1 MDEHLAVAEIPQQHV
16 GRGRALV
23 DPAVLRKNG
32 WSSGQIIELVHNR
45 KSHVKA
51 WPAPAADD
59 GAGLV
64 RVDGVTRRNVGAGI
78 GDRITVRAVD
88 ASHAEKVVLSPTEK
102 IESEGLHEYMAGN
115 YTNHVFTVGDTVS
128 LSTRMGGRV
137 QFVVTATRPTGPVI
151 VSEQTRFEAG
161 PMTKAVDAS
170 APRVT
175 YDDLGGLRG
184 EVRKMREM
192 VELPMRH
199 PELFERIGV
208 EAPKGVLLYGPPGTG
223 KTLLARAVAG
233 ETDARFFSLS
243 GPEIMGKYHG
253 ESEERIREVFER
265 AGSEAPSVVFIDEID
280 SIAPKRDEV
289 SGEVEKRVVSQL
301 LTLMDGIRS
310 RGKVV
315 VIAATNRP
323 DSIDP
328 ALRRPGRFDREIE
341 MGMPDEAGRR
351 EILAIHTRGMPVD
364 ESADLDKAARASHG
378 FVGADLEYLAKEAAM
393 RSLRRTLPEIDLDG
407 IRSRGKVVVIAAT
420 NRPDSID
427 PALRRPGRFDREI
440 EMGMP
445 DEAGRREILAI
456 HTRGMPV
463 DESAD
468 LDKAARASHGFVG
481 ADLEYLAKEA
491 AMRSLRRTLPEI
503 DLDGGRI
510 GPDVLEKIRITAD
523 DLSGALREIRP
534 SALREVLVQVPD
546 VSWDDIGGLDSLKE
560 ELREAIEWP
569 LLHREAFER
578 AGASAPSGI
587 LLHGP
592 PGTGK
597 TLIAK
602 AVARMTD
609 SNFISVKGP
618 ELFSKWVGESE
629 KGVREIF
636 RKARQAAPCV
646 IFFDE
651 IDSLAPKRSGSDCS
665 RASENVVSQML
676 TEMDGL
682 EELQGV
688 VVVGATNRPDML
700 DPALLRPGRFDRIV
714 EVPLPDAKSRE
725 RILSIHMRSKPLVA
739 GADLAA
745 LARRADGLSG
755 AQLESVADR
764 AALAALRRHVAAS
777 SDNPDEIRI
786 TQDDLDGALALVSG
800 RASAHA
806 QA

>member
-393 RSLRRTLPEIDLDG
+393 R
-407 IRSRGKVVVIAAT
+407 A
-420 NRPDSID
+420 
-427 PALRRPGRFDREI
+427 
-440 EMGMP
+440 
-445 DEAGRREILAI
+445 
-456 HTRGMPV
+456 
-463 DESAD
+463 
-468 LDKAARASHGFVG
+468 
-481 ADLEYLAKEA
+481 
-491 AMRSLRRTLPEI
+491 LRRTLPEI

-546 VSWDDIGGLDSLKE
+546 VSWDDVGGLDSLKE